1 MTREDQFI
9 ERLEGYLDEYEG
21 HTPLPVVVRD
31 AIRAELPTTRQVSPR
46 SGPIGRLNMS
56 LAMPTPA
63 RYGLLAAVVVAA
75 AALGVAFLNGSENI
89 GPPTPSPTPT
99 PSPATLIEP
108 DASGQDLIELPAG
121 TYYVDD
127 PFPVHVTFDLPE
139 DASIFN
145 YTSEASQVNVALL
158 TGGEVSF
165 EIIEN
170 VSADPCTG
178 ELLDPPVGPS
188 VDDLV
193 AALSNLAG
201 WQISPVTD
209 VTVDGYQG
217 KAFTMTAPESA
228 EQCDMRTWKT
238 TTRHN
243 GVGRGEINQ
252 VWIVDVDGVRLLIS
266 TADAAGTSSAVRL
279 AQRAVVDSVQLG
291 P

>member
-9 ERLEGYLDEYEG
+9 ERLEGYLDDYEG

-31 AIRAELPTTRQVSPR
+31 AIRAQLPTTRQVSPR

-63 RYGLLAAVVVAA
+63 RFGLLAAVVVAA
-75 AALGVAFLNGSENI
+75 AALGVAFLNGGDNVGTRS
-89 GPPTPSPTPT
+89 TPSPTR
-99 PSPATLIEP
+99 SPATLIEP
-108 DASGQDLIELPAG
+108 EGSGQDLTELPAG

-127 PFPVHVTFDLPE
+127 SFPVRVTFDLPE
-139 DASIFN
+139 DSSMFG
-145 YTSEASQVNVALL
+145 YTSAATQVNVALL

-178 ELLDPPVGPS
+178 ELLDPPIGPS

-193 AALSNLAG
+193 DALSNLDG
-201 WQISPVTD
+201 FGVSPVTD
-209 VTVDGYQG
+209 VTVDGYRG
-217 KAFTMTAPESA
+217 KKFTITAPEGAAPCSL
-228 EQCDMRTWKT
+228 RTWKT

-243 GVGRGEINQ
+243 GVRPGEINEVQ
-252 VWIVDVDGVRLLIS
+252 ILDVDGVRLLIA
-266 TADAAGTSSAVRL
+266 TADVRGNSTTVRL
-279 AQRAVVDSVQLG
+279 ALREVVDSVQLG